1 MANIR
6 TEGLVK
12 RFGKFTAVD
21 HVDIAIPEGSLTAI
35 LGPSGCGKTT
45 LLRCISGLI
54 EADDGKIFIGKNDV
68 THMPPFKRNLG
79 FVFQRPAMFPHMTV
93 HQNILWGLE
102 LRNYP
107 KEKRQSRIEEMLH
120 LVHLEGMEG
129 RAYRE
134 LSGGQAQRVVIARA
148 LAPEPDVMLLDEPL
162 SQLDAKLRDEL
173 KLEIGEIH
181 RRTGATILMV
191 THDQGEALTI
201 ADNVLLMDKGKIV
214 QQGTPL
220 DLYRFP
226 ETVFSADFIG
236 TNNFLRGTLQTVGTN
251 CTAVLEG
258 TTAALQV
265 ERCPV
270 GLGPGAAV
278 WVCVRAD
285 DIDVI
290 DEDQRSKYENVVTAK
305 VDRAYLTGGTVIVQA
320 SVADAKVRIHA
331 GGSRRFGL
339 LGKDGSQVLCA
350 LGNISIIPRTTDTIP
365 SSVSAAPVHAAP
377 VAQRGL

>member
-1 MANIR
+1 MADIR

-21 HVDIAIPEGSLTAI
+21 NVDISIPEGSLTAI

-45 LLRCISGLI
+45 LLRCISGLL
-54 EADDGKIFIGKNDV
+54 ETDGGRILIGGKDV
-68 THMPPFKRNLG
+68 THVPPYKRNLG

-93 HQNILWGLE
+93 HQNIAWALQ
-102 LRNYP
+102 LRKWP
-107 KEKRQSRIEEMLH
+107 KEKMQPRIDEMLK
-120 LVHLEGMEG
+120 LVHLEGMEQ
-129 RAYRE
+129 RTYRE

-148 LAPEPDVMLLDEPL
+148 LAPQPDVMLLDEPL

-181 RRTGATILMV
+181 RRTGATIVMV

-201 ADNVLLMDKGKIV
+201 ADNVLLMDRGKIV

-236 TNNFLRGTLQTVGTN
+236 TNNFLRGTLQEAGVH
-251 CTAVLEG
+251 CTALLEG
-258 TTAALQV
+258 NPTLLHI
-265 ERCPV
+265 ERCPA
-270 GLGPGAAV
+270 GMAPGIHV

-285 DIDVI
+285 DIDII
-290 DEDQRSKYENVVTAK
+290 DEDQRPKFENVVTARIE
-305 VDRAYLTGGTVIVQA
+305 RAYLTGGTVIVQA
-320 SVADAKVRIHA
+320 SIGDSRLRIHA
-331 GGSRRFGL
+331 GGSRRFEL
-339 LGKDGSQVLCA
+339 LGKEGSNVLCA
-350 LGNISIIPRTTDTIP
+350 LGNVSLIARTSDVAP
-365 SSVSAAPVHAAP
+365 SAEAPVTE
-377 VAQRGL
+377 RS

>member
-12 RFGKFTAVD
+12 RFGKFVAVD
-21 HVDIAIPEGSLTAI
+21 NVDINIPEGSLTAI

-54 EADDGKIFIGKNDV
+54 EADGGKIYIGPNDV
-68 THMPPFKRNLG
+68 TTMPPFKRNLG

-93 HQNILWGLE
+93 YQNIQWGLE
-102 LRNYP
+102 LRKYP
-107 KEKRQSRIEEMLH
+107 KEKMKPRIEEMLH
-120 LVHLEGMEG
+120 LVHLEGMEQ

-181 RRTGATILMV
+181 RRTQCTILMV

-214 QQGTPL
+214 QVGTPV
-220 DLYRFP
+220 DLYRYP

-236 TNNFLRGTLQTVGTN
+236 TNNFLRGTLQETGTS
-251 CTAVLEG
+251 CTALLEG
-258 TTAALQV
+258 SPATLYV
-265 ERCPV
+265 ERCPA
-270 GLGPGAAV
+270 GLAPGAPV

-290 DEDQRSKYENVVTAK
+290 DEDLRAKYQNVVSARI
-305 VDRAYLTGGTVIVQA
+305 DRAYLTGGTVIVQA
-320 SVADAKVRIHA
+320 SVGDAKVRIHA
-331 GGSRRFGL
+331 GGSRRFNL
-339 LGKDGSQVLCA
+339 LGKEGTSVSCA
-350 LGNISIIPRTTDTIP
+350 LGNINLIARTSDVMPTSTDTG
-365 SSVSAAPVHAAP
+365 PVHAGPA
-377 VAQRGL
+377 AQRML

>member
-12 RFGKFTAVD
+12 RFGKFVAVD
-21 HVDIAIPEGSLTAI
+21 QVDLNIPEGSLTAI

-45 LLRCISGLI
+45 LLRCISGLV
-54 EADDGKIFIGKNDV
+54 ETDGGRVLIGGNDV
-68 THMPPFKRNLG
+68 THVPPFKRNLG

-93 HQNILWGLE
+93 YQNIAWALQ
-102 LRNYP
+102 LRHWP
-107 KEKRQSRIEEMLH
+107 KDKMKPRIEEMLH
-120 LVHLEGMEG
+120 LVHLEGMEE
-129 RAYRE
+129 RRYRE

-148 LAPEPDVMLLDEPL
+148 LAPQPDVMLLDEPL

-181 RRTGATILMV
+181 RRTGATIVMV

-201 ADNVLLMDKGKIV
+201 ADNVLLMDRGKIV

-236 TNNFLRGTLQTVGTN
+236 TNNFLRGTLQETGAH
-251 CTAVLEG
+251 CTAVLVDSA
-258 TTAALQV
+258 TALRV
-265 ERCPV
+265 ERCPA
-270 GLGPGAAV
+270 GLGPAAPV

-290 DEDQRSKYENVVTAK
+290 DEDQRAKFENVVTAK

-320 SVADAKVRIHA
+320 TLGDAKLRMHA
-331 GGSRRFGL
+331 GGSRRFSL
-339 LGKDGSQVLCA
+339 LGKEGSQVLCA
-350 LGNISIIPRTTDTIP
+350 LGNISLIARTSDLIP
-365 SSVSAAPVHAAP
+365 SSVDTKPTE
-377 VAQRGL
+377 RG

>member
-21 HVDIAIPEGSLTAI
+21 QVDINIPEGSLTAI

-54 EADDGKIFIGKNDV
+54 EADGGRIFIGAHDV
-68 THMPPFKRNLG
+68 THLPPFKRNLG

-93 HQNILWGLE
+93 YQNILWGLE

-107 KEKRQSRIEEMLH
+107 KEKMKSRIEEMLH
-120 LVHLEGMEG
+120 LVHLEGMDQ
-129 RAYRE
+129 RNYRE

-214 QQGTPL
+214 QVGTPL
-220 DLYRFP
+220 DLYRYP

-236 TNNFLRGTLQTVGTN
+236 TNNFLRGVLQETGTHS
-251 CTAVLEG
+251 TAVLDG
-258 TTAALQV
+258 GAAALTV
-265 ERCPV
+265 ERCPA
-270 GLGPGAAV
+270 GLAPGAPV

-290 DEDQRSKYENVVTAK
+290 DEDQKAKFENVVPAR

-320 SVADAKVRIHA
+320 SIGDAKLRIHA
-331 GGSRRFGL
+331 GGSRRFNL
-339 LGKDGSQVLCA
+339 LGKEGSQVLCA
-350 LGNISIIPRTTDTIP
+350 LGNISLIARTSDVMP
-365 SSVSAAPVHAAP
+365 SSVDAKPVHAMPA
-377 VAQRGL
+377 AQQGL

>member
-12 RFGKFTAVD
+12 RFGKFIAVD
-21 HVDIAIPEGSLTAI
+21 HVDLNIPEGSLTAI

-54 EADDGKIFIGKNDV
+54 ETDGGHILIGGKDV
-68 THMPPFKRNLG
+68 TTMPPFKRNLG

-93 HQNILWGLE
+93 YQNVAWALQ

-107 KEKRQSRIEEMLH
+107 KEKTKARIEEMLR
-120 LVHLEGMEG
+120 LVHLEGMEE
-129 RAYRE
+129 RSYRE

-181 RRTGATILMV
+181 RRTGATIVMV

-236 TNNFLRGTLQTVGTN
+236 TNNFLRGTLKEIGTHP
-251 CTAVLEG
+251 TAVLEG
-258 TTAALQV
+258 SADVLRV

-270 GLGPGAAV
+270 GLGPGAPV

-285 DIDVI
+285 DIDII
-290 DEDQRSKYENVVTAK
+290 DEDQKSKFDNVVSAK

-320 SVADAKVRIHA
+320 TIGGAKVRIHA
-331 GGSRRFGL
+331 GGSKRFNL
-339 LGKDGSQVLCA
+339 LGKECSQVLCA
-350 LGNISIIPRTTDTIP
+350 LGNVSLIARTSDVMP
-365 SSVSAAPVHAAP
+365 SSMEAKPVQP
-377 VAQRGL
+377 C